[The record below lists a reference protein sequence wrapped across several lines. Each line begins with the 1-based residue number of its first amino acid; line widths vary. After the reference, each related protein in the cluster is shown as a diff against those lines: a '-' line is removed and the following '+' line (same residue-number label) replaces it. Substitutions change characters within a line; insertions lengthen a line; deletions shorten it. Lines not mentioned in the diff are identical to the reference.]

1 MAAREHFRAL
11 SRRTTRGAGS
21 LIVTGSGLPKEQ
33 SVKVVDLGLGGACL
47 ELMELIPLGTAVRL
61 SLEAPNRWEPLVLD
75 GRVVWTREAPKPVR
89 PRLGM
94 RFEKASSGTL
104 RALVDLLEAEAY
116 E

>member
-1 MAAREHFRAL
+1 VAAREHFRAL
-11 SRRTTRGAGS
+11 SRRPTRGAGS
-21 LIVTGSGLPKEQ
+21 LIVTASGLPNPQ
-33 SVKVVDLGLGGACL
+33 PVKVVDLGLGGACL
-47 ELMELIPLGTAVRL
+47 EVSDLIPPGTAVRL

-75 GRVVWTREAPKPVR
+75 GRVVWTRDAKKPLQ

-94 RFEKASSGTL
+94 KFEKASSGTL